1 MQLIVHIGLEQ
12 PLSLP
17 LNYNHIVQS
26 IIYRAIGTMPDYAD
40 FLHNEGYS
48 LEKRQY
54 KMFQFSQ
61 LSGDY
66 YIQNKQIIFKSY
78 IVFEIR
84 SPEPLLIR
92 LLGESFWN
100 NGIYFGKTLCR
111 DIQIELYD
119 YTIEVDDNGCR

>member
-92 LLGESFWN
+92 LLGESF
-100 NGIYFGKTLCR
+100 
-111 DIQIELYD
+111 
-119 YTIEVDDNGCR
+119 